1 MAERTALEEGTAASG
16 EKGDTANLREDAAT
30 DEGAMAASS
39 PEEARAA
46 ATNVVGVAEEI
57 VRV

>member
-1 MAERTALEEGTAASG
+1 MAERTALEEGRAAGG
-16 EKGDTANLREDAAT
+16 EKGDTVKPREDAAT
-30 DEGAMAASS
+30 DEGAMAAAS

-46 ATNVVGVAEEI
+46 ATNVVGVAEDI